1 MRHITGLLFLM
12 IALLI
17 AGCGYEKSDATETKS
32 MPAPK
37 AQIGELAPPAM
48 APIVLKERGETVLQ

>member
-1 MRHITGLLFLM
+1 MKNGLWTLCLVVF
-12 IALLI
+12 I